1 MIKIIDGQGSGKTS
15 RLMLVAKENNATF
28 VCENPRAM
36 EVKAK
41 AYGLSGINFISYRD
55 FVTSYNEGNYVIDE
69 IDLFVKSIMGD
80 NELVGYSLTLGD

>member
-1 MIKIIDGQGSGKTS
+1 MIKIIDERGSGKTS

-28 VCENPRAM
+28 VCANPHAM

-41 AYGLSGINFISYRD
+41 AYGLSDISFMSYHD

-80 NELVGYSLTLGD
+80 NELIGYSLTIGE